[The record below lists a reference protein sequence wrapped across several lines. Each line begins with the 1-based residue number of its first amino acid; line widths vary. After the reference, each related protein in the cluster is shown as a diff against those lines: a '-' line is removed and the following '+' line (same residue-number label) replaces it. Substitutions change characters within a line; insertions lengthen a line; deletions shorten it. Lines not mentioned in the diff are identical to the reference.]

1 MSHLH
6 VSGRQTSSLLSNGV
20 EDDRGVLGRRLL
32 PDEVAGIDDREAA
45 VGQSLVEKLSV
56 DERDD
61 WIVAAVDYRDRSRK
75 LRQQLCGR
83 SSAFRRSLAPVNLP
97 GQVPEPA
104 WVHVSPSSRS
114 SVVVMGASDFVVVR
128 QTLAPGELRH
138 TTRTQW
144 LMAGPADPASR
155 TIVFGTGFLGRWVV
169 ARKGWRL
176 EVTNEPGS
184 GSRSEAPR
192 TQK

>member
-1 MSHLH
+1 
-6 VSGRQTSSLLSNGV
+6 LSNGV

-104 WVHVSPSSRS
+104 WVHVSP
-114 SVVVMGASDFVVVR
+114 
-128 QTLAPGELRH
+128 
-138 TTRTQW
+138 
-144 LMAGPADPASR
+144 
-155 TIVFGTGFLGRWVV
+155 
-169 ARKGWRL
+169 
-176 EVTNEPGS
+176 
-184 GSRSEAPR
+184 
-192 TQK
+192 